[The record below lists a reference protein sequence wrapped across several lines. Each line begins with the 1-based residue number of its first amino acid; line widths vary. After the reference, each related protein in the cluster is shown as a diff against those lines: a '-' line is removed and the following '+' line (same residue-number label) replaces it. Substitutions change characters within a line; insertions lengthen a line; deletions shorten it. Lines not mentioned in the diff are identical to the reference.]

1 MRRALLLLAA
11 CLPLAAQAQEAKEPA
26 FNLVSLS
33 AQAERDVPN
42 DLLIAVL
49 AVDAEGPDPAHLAGA
64 VNKTM
69 QHALE
74 LARGVREVRARSAGY
89 QTWLVTDKARIS
101 RWRVRQELR
110 LESSD
115 IAAASALIGKLQ
127 SILVVSQLSLSVSDE
142 SRRQAENALIGE
154 AIAAFE
160 ERARVVRD
168 AMKARSYR
176 VRELQVA
183 GGAQPRP
190 MLAQM
195 RALASEVALPA
206 IEAGTSR
213 ILITVSGTIQLQ

>member
-142 SRRQAENALIGE
+142 SRRQTENALIGE

>member
-1 MRRALLLLAA
+1 MRHALLLLAA
-11 CLPLAAQAQEAKEPA
+11 LVPFAAPAQDAKEPL

-49 AVDAEGPDPAHLAGA
+49 AAEAEGPDPTHLAGA

-69 QHALE
+69 QNALE
-74 LARGVREVRARSAGY
+74 LARGVRAVRAQSAGY
-89 QTWLVTDKARIS
+89 QTWPVTDKARIS

-115 IAAASALIGKLQ
+115 IAAASVLIGKLQ
-127 SILVVSQLSLSVSDE
+127 AILVVSQLSLSVSDE
-142 SRRQAENALIGE
+142 ARRRAENALIGE

-168 AMKARSYR
+168 AMKAKGYR
-176 VRELQVA
+176 VRDLQV
-183 GGAQPRP
+183 GGGTQPRP
-190 MLAQM
+190 MVAQL
-195 RALASEVALPA
+195 RALSAESAAPALEP
-206 IEAGTSR
+206 GTSR
-213 ILITVSGTIQLQ
+213 ILITVSGTLQLQ